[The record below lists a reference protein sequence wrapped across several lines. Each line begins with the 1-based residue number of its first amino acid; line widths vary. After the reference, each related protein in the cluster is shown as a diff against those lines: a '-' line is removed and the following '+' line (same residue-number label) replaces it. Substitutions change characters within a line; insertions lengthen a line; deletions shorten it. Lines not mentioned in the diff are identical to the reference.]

1 MTTTWMDAIARLR
14 DSAEPYVLV
23 TVIGV
28 QGSTP
33 RESGSKMLVTAER
46 SYDSIGGGH
55 LEFAAIEHARRLL
68 LDGRDAQS
76 LEHFPL
82 GPRLGQCCGGRA
94 SLLFECF
101 AMRGPEVLLFG
112 AGHVG
117 RALAPLLAGLPL
129 RLRWIDSRADE
140 FPAQIPEGV
149 QVQVLDEP
157 VEAVEDAAPGSYF
170 LVMTHNHPLDY
181 ALAEAV
187 LKRGDAGYLGMIG
200 SQTKARRF
208 RMRLEQRGYPAEAIA
223 SLHCPIGLAE
233 VPGKRPLE
241 VAISI
246 AGQVI
251 AHYHAAVPQAETRA
265 GVQWPALCNEQD
277 KPPALPAIRR
287 ET

>member
-1 MTTTWMDAIARLR
+1 MTQSWMDAIARLR

-33 RESGSKMLVTAER
+33 RESGSKMLVTAEATV
-46 SYDSIGGGH
+46 DTIGGGH
-55 LEFAAIEHARRLL
+55 LEFAAIEHARKLL
-68 LDGRDAQS
+68 LAGKDAQA

-101 AMRGPEVLLFG
+101 AARGPQVILFG

-129 RLRWIDSRADE
+129 RLEWVDSRAAE
-140 FPAQIPEGV
+140 FPQTAPEGV
-149 QVQVLDEP
+149 RMRLLDEP
-157 VEAVEDAAPGSYF
+157 EDAVSEAPPGSYF

-187 LKRGDAGYLGMIG
+187 LQRGDAGFLGMIG
-200 SQTKARRF
+200 SRTKAQRF
-208 RMRLEQRGYPAEAIA
+208 QMRLEQRGYPPELIA
-223 SLHCPIGLAE
+223 QLHCPIGLAE

-246 AGQVI
+246 AAQVI
-251 AHYHAAVPQAETRA
+251 ARYHQDAPARQTRE
-265 GVQWPALCNEQD
+265 GVAWAALCSEPT
-277 KPPALPAIRR
+277 KS
-287 ET
+287 

>member
-14 DSAEPYVLV
+14 DSAESYVLV

-33 RESGSKMLVTAER
+33 RESGCKMLVTAEATF
-46 SYDSIGGGH
+46 DTIGGGH
-55 LEFAAIEHARRLL
+55 LEFAAIDQARQLL
-68 LDGRDAQS
+68 LAGRDTQV

-94 SLLFECF
+94 NLLFECF
-101 AMRGPEVLLFG
+101 AARGPQVVLFG

-129 RLRWIDSRADE
+129 RLEWVDSRAAE
-140 FPAQIPEGV
+140 FPAQLPDGV
-149 QVQVLDEP
+149 RVRLLDEP
-157 VEAVEDAAPGSYF
+157 EDAVAEAPPGSYF

-187 LKRGDAGYLGMIG
+187 LKRGDAGFLGMIG
-200 SQTKARRF
+200 SRTKARRF
-208 RMRLEQRGYPAEAIA
+208 QMRLEQRGYTPETIA
-223 SLHCPIGLAE
+223 QLHCPIGLAE

-246 AGQVI
+246 AAQVI
-251 AHYHAAVPQAETRA
+251 ARYQQDTPPRQTRE
-265 GVQWPALCNEQD
+265 GVEWAALCSESE
-277 KPPALPAIRR
+277 K
-287 ET
+287 T

>member
-23 TVIGV
+23 TVVGV

-33 RESGSKMLVTAER
+33 RESGSKMLVTAETTV
-46 SYDSIGGGH
+46 DTIGGGH
-55 LEFAAIEHARRLL
+55 LEFAAIEHARKLL
-68 LDGRDAQS
+68 LAGQDAQA

-101 AMRGPEVLLFG
+101 AARGPQVLLFG

-129 RLRWIDSRADE
+129 RLEWVDSRAAQ
-140 FPAQIPEGV
+140 FPQTVPEGV
-149 QVQVLDEP
+149 RMRLLDEP
-157 VEAVEDAAPGSYF
+157 EDAVSEAPPGSYF

-187 LKRGDAGYLGMIG
+187 LKRGDAGFLGMIG
-200 SQTKARRF
+200 SRTKAQRF
-208 RMRLEQRGYPAEAIA
+208 RMRLEQHGYPAEAIA
-223 SLHCPIGLAE
+223 QLHCPIGLAE

-246 AGQVI
+246 AAQVI
-251 AHYHAAVPQAETRA
+251 ARYHQDAPPRRTRE
-265 GVQWPALCNEQD
+265 GVAWTALCSEST
-277 KPPALPAIRR
+277 KS
-287 ET
+287 